1 MIDYYV
7 YFIGPVSDS
16 PVYKSKYLKYN
27 YYPFKVGV
35 SSNPTIRLKQLQTAC
50 FVELEIIF
58 IEGPFNRVDAFQK
71 ENELHKAL
79 VNLKSIGEWFHLQVI
94 HINQLKLDIQP
105 LIKNDL
111 DLLTIKLNHLKVNP
125 GDKDVAYALQLY
137 KFRWDCWMLCSNKDK
152 EPITYKTFWKMID
165 TTDYYPLKKKDRLLI
180 ILQEFQ
186 AKSLCDIVQQN

>member
-58 IEGPFNRVDAFQK
+58 IEGPFNRLDAFQK

-79 VNLKSIGEWFHLQVI
+79 MNIKSIGEWFHLQVI

-111 DLLTIKLNHLKVNP
+111 DLLTKKLNHLKSNAD
-125 GDKDVAYALQLY
+125 DKDVEYSIQLS
-137 KFRWDCWMLCSNKDK
+137 KFRWDCWMLCKNK
-152 EPITYKTFWKMID
+152 EPITYKAFWKMID
-165 TTDYYPLKKKDRLLI
+165 TTDYYPLKKKDRILI

-186 AKSLCDIVQQN
+186 AKSLCDIVQPN